1 MIAPLVIAHRGDSAH
16 RPENTLAAFAGA
28 LEVGAALV
36 ELDVQLTADGHVIVL
51 HDPDLDRTTTGRGD
65 VRRLTLAEVRS
76 VSAGYPDRFGS
87 AYEGERVPALSEALG
102 LLRGRARV
110 LVEIKAESVT
120 DDAEG
125 GIEAR
130 VADEVRRA
138 GMADAVALISFDHRA
153 IVRLASLAPEMTRG
167 RLFGR
172 TTADEVLAAARE
184 ASCELVM
191 PHKSQLDRRPGRARP
206 RRRTEDRHL
215 GGGRAGGAQAAR
227 ALRPLR
233 RRLQPPRRPAR
244 SDRRRAAGLE
254 RVGRAP
260 PTHAGGG
267 EAGVGRLGRVG
278 EVHDSG
284 HHHR

>member
-1 MIAPLVIAHRGDSAH
+1 M
-16 RPENTLAAFAGA
+16 
-28 LEVGAALV
+28 
-36 ELDVQLTADGHVIVL
+36 QLTADGHVIVL

-65 VRRLTLAEVRS
+65 VRRLTLAEVRVGVGGLPGPFRRAPTRAS
-76 VSAGYPDRFGS
+76 GSPPSPRPSA
-87 AYEGERVPALSEALG
+87 

-184 ASCELVM
+184 AACELVM
-191 PHKSQLDRRPGRARP
+191 PHKSQLTD
-206 RRRTEDRHL
+206 
-215 GGGRAGGAQAAR
+215 
-227 ALRPLR
+227 ALVERVH
-233 RRLQPPRRPAR
+233 
-244 SDRRRAAGLE
+244 AAGLKIATWVVDE
-254 RVGRAP
+254 PEELKRLARFGLYGVGSNRPGVLLEAIADGLLDDSGSESGREP

-278 EVHDSG
+278 EVHDAG
-284 HHHR
+284 HHDR